1 MSLRGCPDVANIVRT
16 TGTEDAKTV
25 GSTFSISWLPG
36 SAARRMYVGFV
47 SQAKDVNEEAWPNMA
62 RGRAC

>member
-16 TGTEDAKTV
+16 GPVPEDAKAV
-25 GSTFSISWLPG
+25 GSTSLSWVPG
-36 SAARRMYVGFV
+36 AIRRMYVGFV
-47 SQAKDVNEEAWPNMA
+47 SQVKDANEEAWPNMA